1 MGVKNKKR
9 LSKQEVP
16 AQLQNQ
22 DGSAEPDVELRLNPP
37 LVEWLRPLGLDRP
50 RLLSRVVEELGLLSL
65 LPSLAKEKCPKLS
78 DDKEKGSKQS
88 DDKED
93 QIGEPVVFKFKG
105 LPSFKVHVELT
116 GDARWPCV
124 RSVDLHCGSDIR
136 DHCKP
141 DFHLPSSEM
150 ALGEAKQYWRER
162 FIRCFM
168 EARQKAGD
176 SFNHPATGSLWAKHG
191 ADAMVE
197 FLTELVIDAV
207 LALVRDG
214 SPERLRDLEL
224 SHLFSPEAPMAGFP
238 KLNGEDG
245 YLSVEQQASPPL
257 LLGLAAGVW
266 KAVKRRDKGLQQTLD
281 KVRHAVGSELL
292 KASLNAPVAYRSA
305 KKNKLLCGPVL
316 MFLLEQSEQDEF
328 DQLVAKDHRS
338 RIQALLHCGAQANAR
353 YAMFPI
359 GAHCGLGQFPI
370 LCLAGH
376 SKETVSFLLECQ
388 ADVTRPSVQNFFP
401 SGNPLWIAV
410 WRGQEKMIEELL
422 KGREAKDGM
431 EPELALDVDSFGWY
445 PDSSPLTVNQEAA
458 GCNVLALA
466 ATTLGNRLV
475 SKLISLGA
483 QLGDCPNELS
493 SFLVENARPL
503 ARHVADK
510 QPQNMANGSVLQQ
523 TSGMRIEILVQEIL
537 RDDESRRK
545 FLDAIDRACH
555 SPGSKDYCDFMQM
568 LSDLIGRAPA
578 AAAKLC
584 DESLAQPKVTDHR
597 RYPLRASCLFQKHE
611 QHYNAYV
618 DTMVWNC
625 ATSFA
630 DELAPPP
637 TNQKTLRDVLMVK
650 ESVHIC
656 GFFRTFWEV
665 AKSIVLPDQR
675 QALFCNISVLRTPNI
690 INISILQAMNAL
702 PQDQLV
708 SVFKDSAVF
717 RAVALYVWTVL
728 EPAYFIDVWS
738 TFAQLVSLLV
748 WWQNSGDSTWAAAL
762 WIGFTAVV
770 FLDTSNLLLN
780 FAQLQLP
787 SRKLIIQVTIG
798 FWMSSLTWGGRGG
811 DQSSRSAMA
820 SSLALCLMGI
830 IYELRLYHPLG
841 LPLGRN
847 LLPILKAAQTKEFV
861 AMLILIMS
869 ILLAT
874 FLAACV
880 EFQEFDGQL
889 LSVAVR
895 TWQTLIVG
903 ESSLFDVDNYEH
915 AALRYFVVS
924 FLFFVCN
931 IVLMNIFIS
940 VTGAGYEEE
949 RANIVGTFSAERFR
963 VCMESVEVTGWSRF
977 FVLVAMVCGLCVRM
991 MVSLALGEVWTF
1003 VAELLALL
1011 IWLVLYLLQWHFCQE
1026 VAKLRVKPED
1036 FDPEARKYLWI
1047 CVPSQRLEVD
1057 EDATDVS
1064 LNEIVTNLNEL
1075 RDLLQRRPAPGRVRR
1090 MRRVQVNTHRKWL
1103 QDFLAEAELDPEKYL
1118 ESALRWAETNDIVQ
1132 SDLFG
1137 GPGGGV
1143 SQEEAKAHLDD
1154 LLVHLGLSD
1163 APSRRLRWQLQQHW
1177 RPRA

>member
-1 MGVKNKKR
+1 
-9 LSKQEVP
+9 
-16 AQLQNQ
+16 
-22 DGSAEPDVELRLNPP
+22 
-37 LVEWLRPLGLDRP
+37 
-50 RLLSRVVEELGLLSL
+50 
-65 LPSLAKEKCPKLS
+65 
-78 DDKEKGSKQS
+78 
-88 DDKED
+88 
-93 QIGEPVVFKFKG
+93 
-105 LPSFKVHVELT
+105 
-116 GDARWPCV
+116 
-124 RSVDLHCGSDIR
+124 
-136 DHCKP
+136 
-141 DFHLPSSEM
+141 
-150 ALGEAKQYWRER
+150 
-162 FIRCFM
+162 
-168 EARQKAGD
+168 
-176 SFNHPATGSLWAKHG
+176 
-191 ADAMVE
+191 
-197 FLTELVIDAV
+197 
-207 LALVRDG
+207 
-214 SPERLRDLEL
+214 
-224 SHLFSPEAPMAGFP
+224 
-238 KLNGEDG
+238 
-245 YLSVEQQASPPL
+245 
-257 LLGLAAGVW
+257 
-266 KAVKRRDKGLQQTLD
+266 
-281 KVRHAVGSELL
+281 
-292 KASLNAPVAYRSA
+292 
-305 KKNKLLCGPVL
+305 
-316 MFLLEQSEQDEF
+316 
-328 DQLVAKDHRS
+328 
-338 RIQALLHCGAQANAR
+338 
-353 YAMFPI
+353 
-359 GAHCGLGQFPI
+359 
-370 LCLAGH
+370 
-376 SKETVSFLLECQ
+376 
-388 ADVTRPSVQNFFP
+388 
-401 SGNPLWIAV
+401 
-410 WRGQEKMIEELL
+410 MIEELL

-431 EPELALDVDSFGWY
+431 EPDFPLDVDSFGWY

-483 QLGDCPNELS
+483 QLGDCPNELA

-503 ARHVADK
+503 ARHVADR
-510 QPQNMANGSVLQQ
+510 QAQNMANGSVLQQ

-568 LSDLIGRAPA
+568 LSDLIARAPA

-584 DESLAQPKVTDHR
+584 DESLAQPKVSDHR

-618 DTMVWNC
+618 DTMVWNN
-625 ATSFA
+625 ATPFA

-637 TNQKTLRDVLMVK
+637 SNQKTLRDVLMVK
-650 ESVHIC
+650 ESMHIC

-665 AKSIVLPDQR
+665 AQSIVLPDQR

-717 RAVALYVWTVL
+717 RAIALYVWTVL

-798 FWMSSLTWGGRGG
+798 FWMSSLTWGGRGNV
-811 DQSSRSAMA
+811 DSRSAMA

-977 FVLVAMVCGLCVRM
+977 FVLVAMVCGLCIRM

-1003 VAELLALL
+1003 VTEVLALL
-1011 IWLVLYLLQWHFCQE
+1011 IWLMLFLLQWHFCQE

-1064 LNEIVTNLNEL
+1064 LNEIVTSLNEL
-1075 RDLLQRRPAPGRVRR
+1075 RDLLQRRPAPGRIRR
-1090 MRRVQVNTHRKWL
+1090 TRRVQVNTRRKWL
-1103 QDFLAEAELDPEKYL
+1103 QDFLAEAELDLEKYL
-1118 ESALRWAETNDIVQ
+1118 ESALRWAETSDIVQ

-1137 GPGGGV
+1137 GPGAGV
-1143 SQEEAKAHLDD
+1143 SQEEAKAHLED
-1154 LLVHLGLSD
+1154 LLVHMGLSD
-1163 APSRRLRWQLQQHW
+1163 APSRRLRWQQQLHW